1 MQDAPAPIMAIECVR
16 CICTEV
22 LMNLSLG
29 IASADHLTM
38 ANNVPPL
45 TAARSQISVVQI
57 FVSRG
62 HDYWA
67 KGNSQNH
74 LHGIDEI
81 NQVECLPGKG
91 LKGDRYSQG
100 RPNRIG
106 QVTFI
111 ADEAIEEIRN
121 AFDLPLL
128 PSSVFR
134 RNIVIRGVDLSQL
147 LSTRFQIQGIEFEGT
162 QECKPCIWM
171 DRMIAPGAKMFMQEK
186 FRGGLR
192 AKILSGGC
200 LSVDTVE

>member
-1 MQDAPAPIMAIECVR
+1 
-16 CICTEV
+16 
-22 LMNLSLG
+22 
-29 IASADHLTM
+29 M

-45 TAARSQISVVQI
+45 ISARSQISVVQI
-57 FVSRG
+57 FVSHG
-62 HDYWA
+62 HDYWT

-74 LHGIDEI
+74 LHGINEVS
-81 NQVECLPGKG
+81 QVECLPGKG
-91 LKGDRYSQG
+91 LNGDRYANG
-100 RPNRIG
+100 RPNRID

-111 ADEAIEEIRN
+111 ADEAIKEIRTE
-121 AFDLPLL
+121 FVLPLL

-134 RNIVIRGVDLSQL
+134 RNIVVRGVDLSQL

-162 QECKPCIWM
+162 QECKPCKWM
-171 DRMIAPGAKMFMQEK
+171 DRMIAPGAKKFMQEK